1 MTEKIWRLLPS
12 YENIQKLASE
22 TGISA
27 VKTRLLINRGIL
39 NPQDIDT
46 FLSPKLSGLTDPML
60 LKDMEEGIALIIS
73 AIERQVRIA
82 IFGYYDADGLTATA
96 VLVNFFTEL
105 GIPVLYYIP
114 DRIDEGYS
122 LNTLAIDRLY
132 KEEVRLIITVDCG
145 VSNKREIE
153 YAKSLGIDVVVTD
166 HHQIPE
172 DFTPLCPVINPNR
185 ADSAFSFRSL
195 AGVGVAFFLAAGI
208 RQCIRKKGW
217 FRHVPEPDLRQYLD
231 LVALGTIAD
240 MVPLIGQNRIIV
252 TAGIEIIRSS
262 RWLGIEAMKRIC
274 GLENQPLSAADI
286 AFKLS
291 PRFNAP
297 GRIGD
302 NRAAIL
308 SLVTDNYSTALNM
321 ARELNSMNSERQRI
335 EGTIIED
342 IESNLIPSM
351 GIEGKRTLL
360 FSKQGWHKGV
370 LGIVASKI
378 LEKYHRPTIVLT
390 VKNGIASGSGRSIDG
405 FNLHESL
412 TRLKHL
418 LKKFGGH
425 YHAAGCTLESSNIE
439 TFAKELEWLAV
450 NTLKEEDLAPSIIV
464 DERLRL
470 NQLTI
475 ESVNDIRTLEPF
487 GSGNPEPVFYS
498 GNLEV
503 LDSRVVGDNHLK
515 LKVRDGQTIHDAIG
529 FNLAGIS
536 GAMQG
541 RLINMVYTPEIN
553 RWNGAERVQLRMLDL
568 EPAGGSTRL
577 KIDTAIKN

>member
-12 YENIQKLASE
+12 TENTRKLASE

-27 VKTRLLINRGIL
+27 IKARLLINRGIT
-39 NPQDIDT
+39 NTQDINT
-46 FLSPKLSGLTDPML
+46 FLSPKLSGLIDPML
-60 LKDMEEGIALIIS
+60 LKDMEEGAALIIS
-73 AIERQVRIA
+73 AIERQVKIA
-82 IFGYYDADGLTATA
+82 IFGDYDADGLTATA
-96 VLVNFFTEL
+96 VLFNFFAEL

-122 LNTLAIDRLY
+122 LNTQAIERLH
-132 KEEVRLIITVDCG
+132 KENVRLIITVDCG

-153 YAKSLGIDVVVTD
+153 YAKSLGMEVVVTD

-172 DFTPLCPVINPNR
+172 DFEPVCPVINPNR

-217 FRHVPEPDLRQYLD
+217 FKQAPEPDLRHYLD

-240 MVPLIGQNRIIV
+240 MVPLTGQNRIIV
-252 TAGIEIIRSS
+252 TAGIEAIRSS
-262 RWLGIEAMKRIC
+262 RWLGIEAMKKTC
-274 GLENQPLSAADI
+274 GLEDQPLSAADI

-308 SLVTDNYSTALNM
+308 SLVTDNYSVALNM
-321 ARELNSMNSERQRI
+321 ARELNIMNSERQRI
-335 EGTIIED
+335 EGAIIED
-342 IESNLIPSM
+342 IEANLIPYM
-351 GIEGKRTLL
+351 AIEGKRTLL

-378 LEKYHRPTIVLT
+378 LDKYHRPTIVLT

-412 TRLKHL
+412 TRLRHL
-418 LKKFGGH
+418 FKKFGGH
-425 YHAAGCTLESSNIE
+425 YHAAGCTLESRNIE
-439 TFAKELEWLAV
+439 PLAKELEALATE
-450 NTLKEEDLAPSIIV
+450 TLSDEDLVPAISV
-464 DERLRL
+464 DERIRL
-470 NQLTI
+470 SDITI
-475 ESVNDIRTLEPF
+475 DAVNDIRTLEPF

-503 LDSRVVGDNHLK
+503 IDSRIVGDNHLK
-515 LKVRDGQTIHDAIG
+515 LRVREGDTMHDAIG

-541 RLINMVYTPEIN
+541 SLINMIYTPELN
-553 RWNGAERVQLRMLDL
+553 RWNGTERVQLRMLDL
-568 EPAGGSTRL
+568 EPANGSTRL
-577 KIDTAIKN
+577 RTGMIKN